1 MPAILVALRLDYD
14 EAFAGS
20 AERLAPIRLRKIS
33 RRGISRLNLPQER
46 IVLAEGRR
54 VRLVQQGHWEFAER
68 TNARGAVVLAAAT
81 DDGRLL
87 LVEQYRIPVG
97 RRVIEPPAGLVG
109 DVIGEEEEEL
119 ETAARRELLEETGY
133 EAARLE
139 LASIG
144 PPSAGL
150 ATEIVAF
157 FVARGLTKVH
167 DGGGDDSEEIVVHAA
182 PIDSIEPWLADRA
195 AEGTLIDPK
204 VYAALYFLMRK

>member
-1 MPAILVALRLDYD
+1 MPAILAALRLDYD

-20 AERLAPIRLRKIS
+20 AESLAPIRLRRIS

-133 EAARLE
+133 EAAQLE

-150 ATEIVAF
+150 ASEIVAF

-195 AEGTLIDPK
+195 AEGLLIDPK